1 MVSKRI
7 AVADSIRKVVAR
19 EMAAAEFLRKLL
31 VAQPDCKI
39 PKYEV
44 MDEIFIDPKI
54 RDQLNDLAT
63 DKGLHVT
70 YEVKLKPS
78 TPQDVLQYD
87 SYFVFSWT
95 YYVGNA
101 TYTGK

>member
-7 AVADSIRKVVAR
+7 VVADSVRKVVAR
-19 EMAAAEFLRKLL
+19 EMAAAEFLRKLQ
-31 VAQPDCKI
+31 VAQPECKI

-44 MDEIFIDPKI
+44 IEEIFIDPKI
-54 RDQLNDLAT
+54 CEQLCEFAT
-63 DKGLHVT
+63 DKGLLVT

-87 SYFVFSWT
+87 SCFVFSWT